1 MDSTLDLAPDRTH
14 QLEVKLIPG
23 LPRIALNQSDIRDK
37 TLKKLLKLKTETDK
51 RLCSSP
57 PYRRQVSNSIT

>member
-23 LPRIALNQSDIRDK
+23 LPQIALNQSDIRDK
-37 TLKKLLKLKTETDK
+37 TLKKL
-51 RLCSSP
+51 
-57 PYRRQVSNSIT
+57 